1 MPCGRMW
8 VARSCSNGPGDEAVL
23 RGCGNVVPRC
33 GSEAWCQGV
42 VRKRGVAVV
51 PDRGRRNSF
60 AGLARVESSPLPTI
74 LRFFRRHAMIQ
85 QTMPHSVRQSS
96 APVRDNRH
104 TPQRLPDMVCFSIDV
119 QAFGSSQGLVLY
131 LHVIPAKAGIHV
143 WTRPDVKDVLKAKRS
158 NAVMYPASAKLPC
171 PDGIRAPGPHHL
183 IGLNGLGS
191 PQVFQ
196 ELVRPVLPS
205 VHHRILVGEF
215 MFPKIP
221 CV

>member
-1 MPCGRMW
+1 MPG
-8 VARSCSNGPGDEAVL
+8 
-23 RGCGNVVPRC
+23 
-33 GSEAWCQGV
+33 
-42 VRKRGVAVV
+42 
-51 PDRGRRNSF
+51 
-60 AGLARVESSPLPTI
+60 
-74 LRFFRRHAMIQ
+74 
-85 QTMPHSVRQSS
+85 SVRQSATLARPNPARS
-96 APVRDNRH
+96 CGAGYG
-104 TPQRLPDMVCFSIDV
+104 LPENYSYPGVENGECEE
-119 QAFGSSQGLVLY
+119 QKP
-131 LHVIPAKAGIHV
+131 LHRAVIPLKKGIHV

-171 PDGIRAPGPHHL
+171 PDGIRAPGPHHAF
-183 IGLNGLGS
+183 GLNGLGS